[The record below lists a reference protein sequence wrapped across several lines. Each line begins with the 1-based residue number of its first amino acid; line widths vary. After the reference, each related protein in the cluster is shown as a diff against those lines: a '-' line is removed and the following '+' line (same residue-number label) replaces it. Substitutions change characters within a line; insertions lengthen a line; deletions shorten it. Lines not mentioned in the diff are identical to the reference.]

1 MNYLSFA
8 LREKRILSFG
18 LSFTFMSSFG
28 QTFLISLFVP
38 YFLQDFSLSNATFGS
53 LYSVATLASAGVLPY
68 LGRWIDH
75 LPLRQYSL
83 MVASGLLVASLTV
96 ALSWHVA
103 LLFVGLMLLRLSG
116 QGLSSHTAQTA
127 MARYFVH
134 QRGKALSIS
143 SLGYPIGE
151 GVLPL
156 VIAGLLGVLSWLTT
170 WGVIVLTIALF
181 FIPLVRFILKKQEF
195 EEPEEEESS
204 VVNSDSSWDIYK
216 MLASDYRMWLVTPAV
231 LLPPFWATG
240 LFLYQVSIAEQLGWS
255 ATLIATAF
263 MGLAISRIISSICIG
278 PVIDYFSARIVF
290 PYYVLPFGAGL
301 VFAYFHPG
309 SWSAFVYMLLIGVT
323 MGMGSNIKSAL
334 WAELFGTDIIGTV
347 RSLFSSLMVL
357 STALCP
363 FLMGWAIDAGMAME
377 SIIFIAIVTIG
388 VATIAA
394 YAAFN
399 FSTPAEEYSQ

>member
-1 MNYLSFA
+1 VNYLSFA

-53 LYSVATLASAGVLPY
+53 LYSVATLTSAGVLPY

-83 MVASGLLVASLTV
+83 MVASGLLVASITM

-103 LLFVGLMLLRLSG
+103 LLFIGLVLLRLSG

-151 GVLPL
+151 GILPL
-156 VIAGLLGVLSWLTT
+156 IIAGLLGVFSWRTT
-170 WGVIVLTIALF
+170 WGLIVLLIALF
-181 FIPLVRFILKKQEF
+181 FIPLVRFILKKREF
-195 EEPEEEESS
+195 EEPEEGESAAVS
-204 VVNSDSSWDIYK
+204 SDSSWGIYK
-216 MLASDYRMWLVTPAV
+216 MLASDYRIWLVTPAV

-263 MGLAISRIISSICIG
+263 VGFAGSRIVSSISIG
-278 PVIDYFSARIVF
+278 PVIDYFSARTVF
-290 PYYVLPFGAGL
+290 PYYILPFGMGL

-309 SWSAFVYMLLIGVT
+309 SWSAFAYMLLVGVT
-323 MGMGSNIKSAL
+323 MGMGSNVKSAL

-377 SIIFIAIVTIG
+377 SIIFIAIITIG
-388 VATIAA
+388 IATVMA

-399 FSTPAEEYSQ
+399 VNTD

>member
-8 LREKRILSFG
+8 LKEKRILSFG

-38 YFLQDFSLSNATFGS
+38 YFLQDFSMSNATFGS
-53 LYSVATLASAGVLPY
+53 LYSVATLVSAAGLPY
-68 LGRWIDH
+68 LGKWIDH
-75 LPLRQYSL
+75 LSLRTYSQL
-83 MVASGLLVASLTV
+83 VASGLLAAAITV

-103 LLFVGLMLLRLSG
+103 LLFVGLILLRLSG

-151 GVLPL
+151 GILPL
-156 VIAGLLGVLSWLTT
+156 AIAGLLGVFSWRAT
-170 WGVIVLTIALF
+170 WGLIVLVIALF
-181 FIPLVRFILKKQEF
+181 FIPLVRFILNKNEGKETNAGNTNK
-195 EEPEEEESS
+195 EVTVKSLD
-204 VVNSDSSWDIYK
+204 VYK
-216 MLASDYRMWLVTPAV
+216 MLARDYRIWLITPAV
-231 LLPPFWATG
+231 LLPPFWLTG

-263 MGLAISRIISSICIG
+263 VGFAGSRVVSSISIG
-278 PVIDYFSARIVF
+278 PVIDYFSAKKVL
-290 PYYVLPFGAGL
+290 PYYLFPFGAGL
-301 VFAYFHPG
+301 IFAYHHPG
-309 SWSAFVYMLLIGVT
+309 SWSAFAYMLLIGVT

-334 WAELFGTDIIGTV
+334 WAELYGTDIIGTV

-363 FLMGWAIDAGMAME
+363 FLMGWAIDKGMPMGAV
-377 SIIFIAIVTIG
+377 IFIAIVTIG
-388 VATIAA
+388 IATLMA
-394 YAAFN
+394 YTAFN
-399 FSTPAEEYSQ
+399 FTKEEIEV

>member
-156 VIAGLLGVLSWLTT
+156 VIAGLLGVLSWRTT

-181 FIPLVRFILKKQEF
+181 FIPLVRFILKKREF

-204 VVNSDSSWDIYK
+204 AISSDSSWDIYK
-216 MLASDYRMWLVTPAV
+216 MLASDYRIWLVTPAV

-263 MGLAISRIISSICIG
+263 VGFAISRIISSISIG

-309 SWSAFVYMLLIGVT
+309 SWSAFAYMLLIGVT
-323 MGMGSNIKSAL
+323 MGMGSNVKSAL

-388 VATIAA
+388 IATIAA

-399 FSTPAEEYSQ
+399 FSTSTEKHSF